1 MAINHKNQYFGR
13 NSLDLT
19 IEIIALILSVYGQK
33 VWILNITLRKTFFW
47 GAGARNL
54 ESKLNEHVIA
64 KRLSTKKLFLVQ
76 EYKDF

>member
-33 VWILNITLRKTFFW
+33 VWILNIMLRKTFFL

-54 ESKLNEHVIA
+54 KSKLNEHVIA

>member
-33 VWILNITLRKTFFW
+33 VWILNIMLRKTFFW

-54 ESKLNEHVIA
+54 K
-64 KRLSTKKLFLVQ
+64 
-76 EYKDF
+76 